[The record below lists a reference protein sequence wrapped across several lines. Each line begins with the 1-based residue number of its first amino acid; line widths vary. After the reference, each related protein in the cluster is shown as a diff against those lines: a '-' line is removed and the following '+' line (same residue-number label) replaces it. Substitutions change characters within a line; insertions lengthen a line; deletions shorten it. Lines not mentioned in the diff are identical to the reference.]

1 MVRNAQKISPDFF
14 PDHSDNRDNYEN
26 YDYYDEETE
35 GVGGSQQI
43 APPSLDES
51 DKSGVTSA
59 VTTSSKQAATEP
71 SPSSRESG
79 EIAPSVADAAHQASE
94 TIIYLSYNATRCG
107 KGYRPLILEYCRC
120 LIH

>member
-35 GVGGSQQI
+35 GVEGSQQI

-59 VTTSSKQAATEP
+59 VTTSSKQAVTEP

-79 EIAPSVADAAHQASE
+79 DVAPSVADAAHQASE
-94 TIIYLSYNATRCG
+94 TNLFELHCD
-107 KGYRPLILEYCRC
+107 
-120 LIH
+120 

>member
-1 MVRNAQKISPDFF
+1 MVRNAQKISPDVF

-43 APPSLDES
+43 APPSIDES

-59 VTTSSKQAATEP
+59 VTTSSKQAVTEP

-79 EIAPSVADAAHQASE
+79 DVAPSVADAAHQASE
-94 TIIYLSYNATRCG
+94 TNLFELHCD
-107 KGYRPLILEYCRC
+107 
-120 LIH
+120 